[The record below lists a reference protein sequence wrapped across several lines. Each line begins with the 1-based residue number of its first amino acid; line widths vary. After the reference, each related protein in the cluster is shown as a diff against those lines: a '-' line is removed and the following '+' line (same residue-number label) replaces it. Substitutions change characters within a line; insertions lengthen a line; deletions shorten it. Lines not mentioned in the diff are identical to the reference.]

1 LGLRPTIS
9 RKTGTVADPAVALQN
24 VAGVT
29 SNVPVVEVREMD
41 SVITIPNGHV
51 VVMGGLMQERNSKTE
66 LGLPG
71 LMDLPFF
78 GNAFKAQ
85 ADEIKLT
92 ELVVLLKA
100 TMVNA
105 EDSITKA
112 DRDLYHK
119 FMNDPRPVA
128 F

>member
-1 LGLRPTIS
+1 
-9 RKTGTVADPAVALQN
+9 
-24 VAGVT
+24 
-29 SNVPVVEVREMD
+29 VPVVEVREMD